1 MSFSVK
7 IVSASW
13 CNQCSPYK
21 KAVDS
26 LGIAFENIDADS
38 EENMSMLNELGVRS
52 LPTTLVYK
60 DGELVKMF
68 SGNKPQELKEV
79 IEGV

>member
-1 MSFSVK
+1 MNIAVK

-13 CNQCSPYK
+13 CNQCTPYK

-26 LGIAFENIDADS
+26 LGISFENIDADS
-38 EENMSMLNELGVRS
+38 EDNMGMLQELGVRS

-68 SGNKPQELKEV
+68 SGNKPQELKQFV
-79 IEGV
+79 EGN